1 MGIVNGQYIQGNYT
15 LADLSTILGYNS
27 SHLAEIIAKG
37 DINKFARYKAVKHPT
52 VEPITEAQRRS
63 VAHGII
69 IPDVVT
75 GSAIT
80 GTLIMD
86 AAGNDWEYDQPTM
99 SDMCRQ
105 ADFRCERAPLTS
117 PGYNKYAVP
126 PIQCVYPK
134 DGWTFMRGSTSRG
147 LLIYFDLDPANDT
160 ESGDSNLQATDF
172 VAGGLDLNDWKL
184 VLYIDDPGGYLSSH
198 LFESD
203 DKILDNGEIAGNTI
217 FIPFP
222 GGTGSFSLDVYV
234 AMYRYKDGQYE
245 LLPLP
250 KQGDYNPAQMTLK
263 VIDDPQATGGGL
275 GGDDTEAMF
284 KNVGFSYALDGTYKT
299 AWDAT
304 DNGTAKWSL
313 GTNGDL
319 YISMNLTNKSG
330 ASKTIYRQDFTLDL
344 NGDTPSRTPTTLFNA
359 QKTAV
364 SSVTIANGATATVY
378 MYFQNIFGSITP
390 ASDWNSS
397 NINSDWSMDMARAG
411 ATLFGGDIYAHKNG
425 SQGWYQR

>member
-15 LADLSTILGYNS
+15 LADLRTIVEYDSL
-27 SHLAEIIAKG
+27 HLAELIANG
-37 DINKFARYKAVKHPT
+37 TINKYARYKPVKHPT

-75 GSAIT
+75 GSAIS
-80 GTLIMD
+80 GALIMD
-86 AAGNDWEYDQPTM
+86 AASNDWKYDQPTV
-99 SDMCRQ
+99 SNMCRQ

-134 DGWTFMRGSTSRG
+134 GGWTFMRGSTSRS
-147 LLIYFDLDPANDT
+147 LVIYFDLDPANDT
-160 ESGDSNLQATDF
+160 DSGDSNLQATDF
-172 VAGGLDLNDWKL
+172 VAGGLDLNDWTL
-184 VLYIDDPGGYLSSH
+184 VLYIDDPAHYLSTH
-198 LFESD
+198 LFDCD
-203 DKILDNGEIAGNTI
+203 DKILIDGEIAGNTI
-217 FIPFP
+217 AIPFP

-234 AMYRYKDGQYE
+234 AMYRYKDGRYE

-250 KQGDYNPAQMTLK
+250 KQGDYNPTQMTLN
-263 VIDDPQATGGGL
+263 VIDDAAASGGGL
-275 GGDDTEAMF
+275 DGNDTEEMF
-284 KNVGFSYALDGTYKT
+284 KNVSFSYALDGVFKT

-344 NGDTPSRTPTTLFNA
+344 NGNTPSRTPTTLFNA
-359 QKTAV
+359 QKSAV
-364 SSVTIANGATATVY
+364 NSITIANGATATVY
-378 MYFQNIFGSITP
+378 MYFQNIFGSISP

-397 NINSDWSMDMARAG
+397 NINSDWSMDMSRAG
-411 ATLFGGDIYAHKNG
+411 ATLFGGDIYAHKN
-425 SQGWYQR
+425 SNQGWYQR